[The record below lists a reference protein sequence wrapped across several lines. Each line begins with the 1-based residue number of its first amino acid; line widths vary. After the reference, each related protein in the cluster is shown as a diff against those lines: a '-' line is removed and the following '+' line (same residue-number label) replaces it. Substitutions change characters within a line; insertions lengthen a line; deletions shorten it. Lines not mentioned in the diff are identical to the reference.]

1 MDNCGP
7 TTPHQTASSL
17 SAGAETIF
25 SIDADMAPRLAADQ
39 ARVLFTQAMPGLVAT
54 VINILLLCTVQA
66 RVVSIE
72 AVVAWGA
79 SMVTI
84 IAARAVLVI
93 LQRRAQPGDVE
104 MRRWGRWYMIG
115 AVVAGCGW
123 GASAIV
129 LFPPH
134 SATHQVFLAF
144 VTGGMAGG
152 SIPVLASIRL
162 AAFGFVL
169 PVLLPFT
176 ARFLLTGDQ
185 IGMVMGVMTLLYT
198 AFLMLTA
205 SKSHDTIVQSL
216 RLQYRNEGLLRRVE
230 KQAES
235 TLHLNRT
242 LESEIRVRKD
252 KEQQLVAAIDA
263 AHAARQEAEEANHIK
278 SMFLANMSH
287 EIRTPMNGVLGMTEL
302 LLGSDLGGRQR
313 HFAETIHRSGVQLL
327 AIINDILDFS
337 KGEAGK
343 LELEILPFDPQE
355 AVRDVVALLADS
367 AHRKGL
373 TLCCDLAEALP
384 ATVYGDAG
392 RLRQVLTNLA
402 GNAIKFTVEGEV
414 AVRLRRALE
423 DPGQVWLD
431 FEVADTGIGIAAE
444 KQEKIFE
451 VFAQADTS
459 TTRQY
464 GGTGLGLAICKQLV
478 ELMGGVISVT
488 SEPGAGATFSFRIPF
503 ALAGDASAP
512 SPRPTLGPHTSST
525 AQWPGRRVLLVE
537 DNPINQ
543 EVATAMLQ
551 ELGLQVDLATN
562 GQEAL
567 ARFAE
572 DSYDIVLMDCHMPAM
587 DGYRA
592 TGAIRDLESQ
602 RSAPATPIVAVTAD
616 AAAGDRAHCLAAR
629 MDDYISKP
637 FTGER
642 LRAVLH
648 RWVPVQPPPSPG
660 SEGPRAEEVAQP
672 ATTPEE
678 SLAASLQP
686 ALDAVDQA
694 TLEVIRQMERNG
706 RPGLVR
712 RLISLYREDA
722 PRRLTALHAAI
733 ATGDA
738 AAVRQGAHALKS
750 SSANLGVHRLVA
762 LCREIE
768 EMGRA
773 AALTGAFDKLAEM
786 EQEYD
791 RALIALAA
799 ELTLP
804 TP

>member
-302 LLGSDLGGRQR
+302 LLGSDLGRDHPPLRRTAPGDHQRHPGFLQRRSRQAGVGDTAVRSTGGRARCRRAACRQR
-313 HFAETIHRSGVQLL
+313 
-327 AIINDILDFS
+327 
-337 KGEAGK
+337 
-343 LELEILPFDPQE
+343 
-355 AVRDVVALLADS
+355 
-367 AHRKGL
+367 
-373 TLCCDLAEALP
+373 
-384 ATVYGDAG
+384 
-392 RLRQVLTNLA
+392 
-402 GNAIKFTVEGEV
+402 
-414 AVRLRRALE
+414 
-423 DPGQVWLD
+423 
-431 FEVADTGIGIAAE
+431 
-444 KQEKIFE
+444 
-451 VFAQADTS
+451 
-459 TTRQY
+459 
-464 GGTGLGLAICKQLV
+464 
-478 ELMGGVISVT
+478 
-488 SEPGAGATFSFRIPF
+488 
-503 ALAGDASAP
+503 
-512 SPRPTLGPHTSST
+512 
-525 AQWPGRRVLLVE
+525 
-537 DNPINQ
+537 
-543 EVATAMLQ
+543 
-551 ELGLQVDLATN
+551 
-562 GQEAL
+562 
-567 ARFAE
+567 
-572 DSYDIVLMDCHMPAM
+572 
-587 DGYRA
+587 
-592 TGAIRDLESQ
+592 
-602 RSAPATPIVAVTAD
+602 
-616 AAAGDRAHCLAAR
+616 
-629 MDDYISKP
+629 
-637 FTGER
+637 
-642 LRAVLH
+642 
-648 RWVPVQPPPSPG
+648 PP
-660 SEGPRAEEVAQP
+660 
-672 ATTPEE
+672 
-678 SLAASLQP
+678 
-686 ALDAVDQA
+686 
-694 TLEVIRQMERNG
+694 
-706 RPGLVR
+706 
-712 RLISLYREDA
+712 
-722 PRRLTALHAAI
+722 
-733 ATGDA
+733 
-738 AAVRQGAHALKS
+738 QGAHPVL
-750 SSANLGVHRLVA
+750 RP
-762 LCREIE
+762 R
-768 EMGRA
+768 
-773 AALTGAFDKLAEM
+773 
-786 EQEYD
+786 
-791 RALIALAA
+791 
-799 ELTLP
+799 
-804 TP
+804 